1 MIPGFGFV
9 FTLHFGLSQAPRTPD
24 DGWFSNDKARHFF
37 TSAFFESFTYSALR
51 SARVS
56 KEGALVGASIVT
68 AGLGVGKELYDRKFG
83 GDPSLK
89 DLAAD
94 AAGMGAA
101 VVLLHQTS
109 R

>member
-9 FTLHFGLSQAPRTPD
+9 FTLHFGLSQPPRAPD
-24 DGWFSNDKARHFF
+24 DGWLSNDKAKHFF

-51 SARVS
+51 VTRVS

-68 AGLGVGKELYDRKFG
+68 VGLGVGKELYDRKFG
-83 GDPSLK
+83 GDPSVK
-89 DLAAD
+89 DLVAD

-101 VVLLHQTS
+101 VALLQQTS